1 MLDSILQ
8 RVTKLSQLAVW
19 LGGALLI
26 FAALM
31 TTVDVVLRKVV
42 NWSFGGA
49 DEIAGYMF
57 AISTAFA
64 MSYALLQRSHVR
76 IDALYT
82 ILPPRVRT
90 VLDVLAF
97 LMLASFL
104 VLITERAFAVW
115 WGSYESSSVSIT
127 PLVTP
132 LAIPQGFWL
141 AGFVFVMLVIALM
154 TVRIAVAVFQRDW
167 VRIAQLVG
175 ARGLDEEVEE
185 ERTAALA
192 KLQDAQALLARR
204 GKGA

>member
-1 MLDSILQ
+1 MLDSILR
-8 RVTKLSQLAVW
+8 RVNRLSQVVVW
-19 LGGALLI
+19 IGGALLI

-31 TTVDVVLRKVV
+31 TTVDVVLRKVL

-64 MSYALLQRSHVR
+64 MSFALLQRTHVR

-90 VLDVLAF
+90 TLDILAF
-97 LMLASFL
+97 VMLASFL
-104 VLITERAFAVW
+104 GLITERAFAVW
-115 WGSYESSSVSIT
+115 WGSYESSSVSVT

-132 LAIPQGFWL
+132 LAVPQGFWF
-141 AGFVFVMLVIALM
+141 AGFVFVMMVIALLAL
-154 TVRIAVAVFQRDW
+154 RIVIAAVQRDW

-185 ERTAALA
+185 ERRAAQHE
-192 KLQDAQALLARR
+192 LQREHEFLARR
-204 GKGA
+204 EER

>member
-8 RVTKLSQLAVW
+8 RANRLSQVAVW
-19 LGGALLI
+19 IGGALLI

-31 TTVDVVLRKVV
+31 TTVDVFLRKLF

-57 AISTAFA
+57 AISTALA
-64 MSYALLQRSHVR
+64 MSYALLQRTHVR

-82 ILPPRVRT
+82 VLPPRIRT
-90 VLDVLAF
+90 VLDILAF

-104 VLITERAFAVW
+104 GLITERAYAVFI
-115 WGSYESSSVSIT
+115 GSYESSSVSIT

-132 LAIPQGFWL
+132 LALPQAFWF
-141 AGFVFVMLVIALM
+141 AGFVFVMIVVVLITL
-154 TVRIAVAVFQRDW
+154 RIAVAVYQRDW

-185 ERTAALA
+185 EKRAAQRELEREHEV
-192 KLQDAQALLARR
+192 LARR
-204 GKGA
+204 KEH